1 MRRRG
6 YLTVKR
12 AVDVLISSAVLT
24 LSSPVVAVAAGAVR
38 LTMGRP
44 VFFVQT
50 RPGLNGQPFR
60 LVKLRTMLTPEQAS
74 GAVADHARLTRIG
87 ALLRRTSIDELPTL
101 WNVIRGDMSLVG
113 PRPLL
118 MSYLDRYSPEQF
130 RRHEVRP
137 GLTGLAQVAGRNA
150 ISWDERLRL
159 DVEYVDTASAWLDL
173 QILVRT
179 AGLVLSGRG
188 VSAEGHSTM
197 PEFCPTDSTEATA
210 H

>member
-74 GAVADHARLTRIG
+74 GAVADDARLTRIG

-159 DVEYVDTASAWLDL
+159 DVEYVDTASAWRDL

>member
-44 VFFVQT
+44 LFFVQT

-74 GAVADHARLTRIG
+74 GAVADDARLTRIG

-197 PEFCPTDSTEATA
+197 PEFCPADSTEATA